1 MIAPCAEP
9 GCSTLTLGRLCI
21 AHEPK
26 VTRVFVRGRPW
37 PPRQPLT
44 AVAAV
49 LPTAARVLEPLQPAS
64 LVDT

>member
-1 MIAPCAEP
+1 MVMTCAEP

-26 VTRVFVRGRPW
+26 VAQVFVRGRPW
-37 PPRQPLT
+37 PPVKPLT

-49 LPTAARVLEPLQPAS
+49 LPTTARMLEPLQPAS

>member
-1 MIAPCAEP
+1 MVTTCAEP

-21 AHEPK
+21 AHAPK
-26 VTRVFVRGRPW
+26 VTQVFVRGRPW
-37 PPRQPLT
+37 PPVKTLT

-49 LPTAARVLEPLQPAS
+49 LPAPRVLEPLQTAS